1 MKAYQLKI
9 AIKDSHPPIWRRVVV
24 PAGMSFSQLIKV
36 FQISMGWLGG
46 HLSMFEFQTLGIQI
60 EEEPGEQLGWGDY
73 EVLDAS
79 ETLIDQFLDE
89 MCRFTYIY
97 DFGDDWRHHV
107 TVEEIL
113 TDYSLDYPIVVKY
126 KGDIPYE
133 DCGGIY
139 GYYHL
144 LEVLDNPEHPEYED
158 MREWAGDPAA
168 VRYNMDSANE
178 ELQQYTP
185 DSVIY
190 DSTRE
195 PATLEEWGELYRIAT
210 EIKECELWDRFGP
223 MDMIAL
229 AEDENNIVFVN
240 IQGGGG
246 TNCSITVYEGYKGLN
261 DFMLM
266 CLADDVGVSQE
277 YAVFSRSAM
286 CCFWGDRE
294 DLSREQWE
302 TVRSLGYRYR
312 GKNQWLHFLAYERGF
327 FPSNLCR
334 DEVRDMITH
343 LTRLKE
349 AAFYYEREG
358 MEVCFRDGNLFLYYL
373 DLRTGTWVGREQRLP
388 FMGYQNARLIIQQED
403 AESRFRQLEK
413 VDSCWEIDMVY
424 LGMAVSDEKY
434 LRPINPRI
442 CIVADEA
449 TGLALD
455 VQMLGPDDEEGPV
468 MVDLLVDLFFQFG
481 RPRQIHVSNAI
492 VKGYMADLCRVG
504 NIRLKRVRSL
514 KSVTQ
519 LIDGFYE
526 MQRGK

>member
-46 HLSMFEFQTLGIQI
+46 HLSMFEFHTLGIQI
-60 EEEPGEQLGWGDY
+60 EEDPEEDCGWGDY

-89 MCRFTYIY
+89 RCRFNYIY
-97 DFGDDWRHHV
+97 DFGDYWVHHV
-107 TVEEIL
+107 TVEDIF
-113 TDYSLDYPIVVKY
+113 TDYSLDYPVVVKY

-144 LEVLDNPEHPEYED
+144 LEVLDNPQHPEYEYL
-158 MREWAGDPAA
+158 REWAGDPNK
-168 VRYNMDSANE
+168 VRYDMASANE
-178 ELQQYTP
+178 QLREFMP
-185 DSVIY
+185 DGLIY
-190 DSTRE
+190 DSVRE

-210 EIKECELWDRFGP
+210 EIGEYALWDKFSC
-223 MDMIAL
+223 MDLIAL
-229 AEDENNIVFVN
+229 AEDDNNLVFVSV
-240 IQGGGG
+240 QGGGDTRG
-246 TNCSITVYEGYKGLN
+246 SITIYDGYKGLN

-266 CLADDVGVSQE
+266 CLADDVGVSE
-277 YAVFSRSAM
+277 DYAVFSQSAM
-286 CCFWGDRE
+286 CCFWGSRE

-312 GKNQWLHFLAYERGF
+312 GKNQWLYFLAYERGF
-327 FPSNLCR
+327 FPSNLCH
-334 DEVRDMITH
+334 DEVQTMIRY

-349 AAFYYEREG
+349 AVSYYEREG
-358 MEVCFRDGNLFLYYL
+358 MDVCFHDGNLFLYYR
-373 DLRTGTWVGREQRLP
+373 DAQTGIWRGREQRLP
-388 FMGYQNARLIIQQED
+388 FLGYQNPRVMVREED
-403 AESRFRQLEK
+403 AENKFRKLGST
-413 VDSCWEIDMVY
+413 DACWEIDVVY
-424 LGMAVSDEKY
+424 LGIAVSDEKY

-442 CIVADEA
+442 CIVADGA
-449 TGLALD
+449 TGLALN
-455 VQMLGPDDEEGPV
+455 VQMLEPDDEEGPV
-468 MVDLLVDLFFQFG
+468 MADLLVDSFSQFG
-481 RPRQIHVSNAI
+481 RPRQIHVSNTV
-492 VKGYMADLCRVG
+492 VKGYVADLCQAG
-504 NIRLKRVRSL
+504 NIRVKRVRSL
-514 KSVTQ
+514 KSVSQ

>member
-46 HLSMFEFQTLGIQI
+46 HLSMFEFRTLGIQI
-60 EEEPGEQLGWGDY
+60 EEDPEEDFGWGDY

-79 ETLIDQFLDE
+79 ETLIDQFFDE
-89 MCRFTYIY
+89 KCRFNYIY
-97 DFGDDWRHHV
+97 DFGDDWIHHV
-107 TVEEIL
+107 TVEKIL
-113 TDYSLDYPIVVKY
+113 TDYLLDYPVVVKY

-144 LEVLDNPEHPEYED
+144 LEVLDNPEHPEYEYL
-158 MREWAGDPAA
+158 REWAGDPDE
-168 VRYNMDSANE
+168 VRYDMDSANKQ
-178 ELQQYTP
+178 LQEYTP
-185 DSVIY
+185 DSIIY
-190 DSTRE
+190 DSMRE
-195 PATLEEWGELYRIAT
+195 PATLEEWGELYRVAT
-210 EIKECELWDRFGP
+210 EIKEYGLWDKFSC
-223 MDMIAL
+223 MDLIAL
-229 AEDENNIVFVN
+229 AGADDNLVFVS

-246 TNCSITVYEGYKGLN
+246 RKCSITVYDGYKGLN

-266 CLADDVGVSQE
+266 CLADDVGVSE
-277 YAVFSRSAM
+277 DYAVFSQSAM
-286 CCFWGDRE
+286 CCFWGERG

-312 GKNQWLHFLAYERGF
+312 GKNQWLHFLSYERGF
-327 FPSNLCR
+327 FPSNLCH
-334 DEVRDMITH
+334 DEVQAMITY
-343 LTRLKE
+343 LRRLKE

-358 MEVCFRDGNLFLYYL
+358 MDVCFHDGNLFLYYQ
-373 DLRTGTWVGREQRLP
+373 DEQAGMWTGREQRLP
-388 FMGYQNARLIIQQED
+388 FLGYQNPRLIIQEED
-403 AESRFRQLEK
+403 AENKLRKLGSI
-413 VDSCWEIDMVY
+413 DACWEVDMVY
-424 LGMAVSDEKY
+424 LGIAVSDEKY

-442 CIVADEA
+442 CIVADRS
-449 TGLALD
+449 TGLAMN

-468 MVDLLVDLFFQFG
+468 MADLLVKSFFQFG
-481 RPRQIHVSNAI
+481 RPKQICVSNAV

-514 KSVTQ
+514 KSVSQ